1 MEVFITNIS
10 YILAKII
17 SEQIIFCDWLCNKTG
32 FSHKIGEKKKL
43 TVCTTLKH
51 PIKSLENKE
60 VLRQNV
66 FISFRRKSKSQINV
80 LVEQEKSPK
89 NNNMY

>member
-32 FSHKIGEKKKL
+32 FSHKIGQKKTDSVYYFK
-43 TVCTTLKH
+43 TSNK
-51 PIKSLENKE
+51 KSW
-60 VLRQNV
+60 
-66 FISFRRKSKSQINV
+66 
-80 LVEQEKSPK
+80 EQRGTQTKCF
-89 NNNMY
+89 YFV